1 MKKTI
6 CAILAAMLCMTVF
19 FAGCG
24 DSSSTTP
31 GGVVDNAVDENI
43 QSAGD
48 IVVPDLE
55 IQEGETTVEDDLG
68 ADVEV
73 FLTNQYYLEGTIYS
87 PGAEPI
93 PAKLAVDQNKN
104 FQFTTDY
111 SFEDMKIAFGVAVL
125 DGTTYMTLPEQ
136 KKYAELS
143 DTLLAMLD
151 MEDIA
156 DVSDFQMAGSTDNSL
171 ASISQY
177 AVTINGEAG
186 LRTVYTFEDT
196 TFKLYSIGD
205 RLIQIENIEN
215 NEVVMLIL
223 VDEISGQIP
232 ADQLSLKG
240 LEKASPTSF
249 FSALISAA
257 GG

>member
-1 MKKTI
+1 MS
-6 CAILAAMLCMTVF
+6 MLFT
-19 FAGCG
+19 GCG
-24 DSSSTTP
+24 DNSSTTP
-31 GGVVDNAVDENI
+31 GGVVDNAADENI
-43 QSAGD
+43 QSAQPV
-48 IVVPDLE
+48 VVPDLE

-93 PAKLAVDQNKN
+93 PAKLAVDHNQN

-111 SFEDMKIAFGVAVL
+111 EIEDMKIAFGVAVL
-125 DGTTYMTLPEQ
+125 DGTTYMVLPEQ
-136 KKYAELS
+136 NKYAELS

-156 DVSDFQMAGSTDNSL
+156 DASDFQISGGVDNSQ

-177 AVTINGEAG
+177 SVTINGEAG
-186 LRTVYTFEDT
+186 LCTIYTFEDT

-205 RLIQIENIEN
+205 KLVQIENIEN
-215 NEVVMLIL
+215 GEVAMLIL
-223 VDEISGQIP
+223 VDSISGQIP

-257 GG
+257 GA